1 MPYPHQR
8 KSDFLVIGS
17 GIAGLSYALK
27 AASGGKVHLIT
38 KDTLQEAATQYA
50 QGGIACVFDST
61 DSFENHSADTLKAG
75 DGLCDPAIVEL
86 CVKEGP
92 DRIQELMAYEVP
104 FTTQDDTKDFRP
116 HLHKEGG
123 HSKRRVFHVQD
134 QTGRSIQN
142 TLIQRVKEHPNIE
155 TFEFHQAIDLMTTHK
170 FLNPSTPNRCWGAY
184 VLDSRANQIISFL
197 SPMTILATGGCGKVY
212 LYTTNPDIA
221 TGDGIAM
228 AYRAG
233 VPIANM
239 EFFQFHPTC
248 LYHPKAKSFLISEA
262 VRGEG
267 GILIRKDGTAFMK
280 AYDPRESL
288 ATRDIVA
295 RAIDYE
301 LKKTGDDCV
310 FLDISHKGSQFI
322 QEHFPTIYKKC
333 LSFGIDIAHEP
344 IPVVP
349 AAHYQC
355 GGVVTDPHGQTSL
368 PGLYAIGEVAWTGL
382 HGANRL
388 ASNSLLEGL
397 VFSHRAALH
406 STEHLKQQI
415 FSIPNFPAW
424 NSGKTKKAREH
435 IVISHLWDEIRRC
448 MWNYVG
454 IVRSNQRLEKASL
467 RLKALQEE
475 ISSYYWNFT
484 LNKDLIEV
492 RNIAL
497 VAHLIIEC
505 AQKRKESRGLH
516 TNIDTPSKKGIPKNT
531 LLIPSQR
538 HIQKTH
544 SLKPLQHFA

>member
-1 MPYPHQR
+1 MLTKIQR
-8 KSDFLVIGS
+8 TSDFLVIGS

-27 AASGGKVHLIT
+27 VASFGKVHLVT
-38 KDTLQEAATQYA
+38 KANLQESATSYA
-50 QGGIACVFDST
+50 QGGIASVFDT
-61 DSFENHSADTLKAG
+61 ADSFEEHSTDTLKAG
-75 DGLCDPAIVEL
+75 DGLCDPAIVRL
-86 CVKEGP
+86 CVEEGP
-92 DRIQELMAYEVP
+92 ARIEELFTYGVP
-104 FTTQDDTKDFRP
+104 FTCQNSKP

-123 HSKRRVFHVQD
+123 HSKRRILHVQD
-134 QTGRSIQN
+134 QTGRSVQN
-142 TLIQRVKEHPNIE
+142 ILIQKVKEHPNIE
-155 TFEFHQAIDLMTTHK
+155 VFEFHQAIDLITTHK
-170 FLNPSTPNRCWGAY
+170 FLTPAVQDQCWGAY
-184 VLDSRANQIISFL
+184 ALDTQNNQIFSFL
-197 SPMTILATGGCGKVY
+197 SPSTVLATGGSGKVY

-233 VPIANM
+233 VSISNM

-280 AYDPRESL
+280 TYHPQASL

-295 RAIDYE
+295 RAIDHE

-310 FLDISHKGSQFI
+310 YLDISHKNPQFI
-322 QEHFPTIYKKC
+322 QEHFPTIYQKC
-333 LSFGIDIAHEP
+333 LSLGIDITREP

-355 GGVVTDPHGQTSL
+355 GGVVTDKYGQTSL
-368 PGLYAIGEVAWTGL
+368 TGLYAIGEVAWTGL

-397 VFSHRAALH
+397 VFAHLAALH
-406 STEHLKQQI
+406 STEHLRHTP
-415 FSIPNFPAW
+415 FSIPDLPSW
-424 NSGKTKKAREH
+424 NSGHAEEARER
-435 IVISHLWDEIRRC
+435 ILISHIWDEIRRC

-467 RLKALQEE
+467 RIQALQEE
-475 ISSYYWNFT
+475 ISSHYWNFT
-484 LNKDLIEV
+484 VEKDLIEV

-497 VAHLIIEC
+497 VAHLIIAC

-516 TNIDTPSKKGIPKNT
+516 TSIDHPSKKGIPQNT
-531 LLIPSQR
+531 LLIPPF
-538 HIQKTH
+538 T
-544 SLKPLQHFA
+544 LKKNFGTPLQHFASIPRI

>member
-1 MPYPHQR
+1 MIA
-8 KSDFLVIGS
+8 DFLVIGS

-27 AASGGKVHLIT
+27 AAAWGKVHLIT
-38 KDTLQEAATQYA
+38 KDTLQESATQYA
-50 QGGIACVFDST
+50 QGGIASVFDPT
-61 DSFENHSADTLKAG
+61 DSFENHIADTLKAG
-75 DGLCDPAIVEL
+75 DGLCDPSIVQL
-86 CVKEGP
+86 CVEEGP
-92 DRIQELMAYEVP
+92 ARIQELMAYEVP
-104 FTTQDDTKDFRP
+104 FTTQDSKP

-123 HSKRRVFHVQD
+123 HSQRRVFHIQD
-134 QTGRSIQN
+134 HTGRSVQN
-142 TLIQRVKEHPNIE
+142 TLIQRVKEHPNIKV
-155 TFEFHQAIDLMTTHK
+155 FEFHQAIDLITAHK
-170 FLNPSTPNRCWGAY
+170 FLNSSNQNQCWGAY
-184 VLDSRANQIISFL
+184 VLDTQKNHIVSFIS
-197 SPMTILATGGCGKVY
+197 PITILATGGSGKVY

-267 GILIRKDGTAFMK
+267 GILIRKDGTPFMK
-280 AYDPRESL
+280 DYHPQGSL

-295 RAIDYE
+295 RAIDHE

-310 FLDISHKGSQFI
+310 YLNISHKSPVFI

-355 GGVVTDPHGQTSL
+355 GGVATDIHGQTSL
-368 PGLYAIGEVAWTGL
+368 SGLYAIGEVAWTGL

-397 VFSHRAALH
+397 VFAHRAALH
-406 STEHLKQQI
+406 SREHLKQMSPSGASP
-415 FSIPNFPAW
+415 SIPKLPSW
-424 NSGKTKKAREH
+424 DSGQAQNAREH
-435 IVISHLWDEIRRC
+435 VVISHLWDDIRRC

-467 RLKALQEE
+467 RIKALQEE
-475 ISSYYWNFT
+475 ISSYYWEFT

-497 VAHLIIEC
+497 VAQLIIEC

-516 TNIDTPSKKGIPKNT
+516 TNIDFPTKDEFSTATSTFRI
-531 LLIPSQR
+531 
-538 HIQKTH
+538 
-544 SLKPLQHFA
+544 KPLYLAL